1 MGAITVG
8 FVPIS
13 FYFYLNIYKVYQYS
27 LYAIKTIA
35 QLSTIIRN
43 LQRNNNKNKLTNNEK
58 DFYDICLSGNSII

>member
-27 LYAIKTIA
+27 LYVIKTIA
-35 QLSTIIRN
+35 QLSKIIRS
-43 LQRNNNKNKLTNNEK
+43 LQRNNNKKQINE
-58 DFYDICLSGNSII
+58 

>member
-35 QLSTIIRN
+35 QLSKIIRS
-43 LQRNNNKNKLTNNEK
+43 LQRNNNKKQINE
-58 DFYDICLSGNSII
+58 